1 MELLLLSNSTN
12 YGQMMYAHAAHA
24 FAEVV
29 ADRPVTFIPFAL
41 ADWDDYADRAIAAMR
56 AFGVTA
62 TSAHRASAPDR
73 AILEAE
79 VVMMGGGNTFRLL
92 DSLYHLNVIDGLSQR
107 VRAGEAR
114 YIGAS
119 AGSNV
124 ACPSI
129 RTTNDMPICR
139 PPRFDGLGVVP
150 FQINLHYVDADPLS
164 TYMGETRDTRIEEF
178 LEENDCPVLAMYEG
192 SWLQIR
198 DGKATV
204 TGPARLF
211 QREGCEAFDG
221 GVDVSHLLH
230 LTPSFDGGRRPQPG
244 GKVS

>member
-1 MELLLLSNSTN
+1 
-12 YGQMMYAHAAHA
+12 
-24 FAEVV
+24 
-29 ADRPVTFIPFAL
+29 
-41 ADWDDYADRAIAAMR
+41 
-56 AFGVTA
+56 
-62 TSAHRASAPDR
+62 
-73 AILEAE
+73 
-79 VVMMGGGNTFRLL
+79 
-92 DSLYHLNVIDGLSQR
+92 LNVIDRLSQR
-107 VRAGEAR
+107 VSEGAAR

-129 RTTNDMPICR
+129 RTTNDMPICH
-139 PPRFDGLGVVP
+139 PPHFDALGVVP
-150 FQINLHYVDADPLS
+150 FQINLHYFDADPLS

-192 SWLQIR
+192 SWLRIHDER
-198 DGKATV
+198 ATV

-230 LTPSFDGGRRPQPG
+230 LTPSFDGGPRPQPG
-244 GKVS
+244 DTSG